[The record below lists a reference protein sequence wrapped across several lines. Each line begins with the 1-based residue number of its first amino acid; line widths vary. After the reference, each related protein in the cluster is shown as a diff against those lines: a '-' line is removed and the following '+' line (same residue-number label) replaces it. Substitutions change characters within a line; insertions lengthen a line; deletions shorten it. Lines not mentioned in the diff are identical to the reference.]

1 MIFTCLLW
9 VKLRSP
15 RSREW
20 LTASLESG
28 GSRGE
33 LGQQISW
40 GGGSGYTG
48 SGDTC
53 AQCPGSGDWWPPLL
67 TSAQSSPR
75 SYPRAQVSCPLE
87 ATEIVTRKVTQESCM
102 TMASLQNAVCE
113 FFDIRENV
121 SKSTTKQ
128 FKVFKVIKRYH
139 LVCLC
144 LHGMHLDHIS

>member
-1 MIFTCLLW
+1 MIFTFLVW

-15 RSREW
+15 RSRVADCESREW
-20 LTASLESG
+20 RFERWARSADIM
-28 GSRGE
+28 R
-33 LGQQISW
+33 W
-40 GGGSGYTG
+40 GGQGTPVPSVQAVVTG
-48 SGDTC
+48 DHR
-53 AQCPGSGDWWPPLL
+53 PLL

-128 FKVFKVIKRYH
+128 FKVFKVIKRYY

>member
-40 GGGSGYTG
+40 GGGGQGTPVPSIQAVVTG
-48 SGDTC
+48 DHR
-53 AQCPGSGDWWPPLL
+53 PLL

-144 LHGMHLDHIS
+144 LHGMYLDHIS